1 MPLIEHCDAVVDFVV
16 EGVVDGVVLGVVL
29 AVVFRVVVGA
39 AGVVVGAAG
48 VVVAALFLWTLVVQE
63 APDFVVVVVLS
74 VIGTKDEQK
83 ADAWSAISTA
93 LQDETLSRATRSRWM
108 WAADASG
115 ETMAVT
121 RTKLSE
127 RYMMESSGLRCGSK
141 NPEGLQEVDCQG
153 IHIRALSRHTI
164 LHHPGRVLD

>member
-39 AGVVVGAAG
+39 AGVVV
-48 VVVAALFLWTLVVQE
+48 AALFLWTSVVQE

-108 WAADASG
+108 WAADANG

-127 RYMMESSGLRCGSK
+127 KYMMESSGLRCGSK